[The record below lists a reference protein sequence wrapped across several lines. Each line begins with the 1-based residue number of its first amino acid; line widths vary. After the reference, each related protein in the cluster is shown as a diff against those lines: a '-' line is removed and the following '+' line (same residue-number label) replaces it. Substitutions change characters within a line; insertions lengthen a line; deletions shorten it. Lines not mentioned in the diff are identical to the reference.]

1 MCRFIYHTAGWT
13 NCHNRAAWS
22 LRSKNKDGGQNHSVA
37 GRSKSGEFTCHYS
50 PPICHVLF
58 LREVIRA
65 RLILTLLMLS
75 LMFRLSLL
83 QTNCKQTDKILKF
96 ESDCVTLYVMHRC
109 CIVDI
114 SSHTVDFQVSYTWRF
129 VRYNLYNVYIP
140 LISLT
145 LIDELVTRLLWEKA
159 T

>member
-1 MCRFIYHTAGWT
+1 MHAERFRILNFHKFVSFGQTSRGRISARVALYTTLRGGLTAITG
-13 NCHNRAAWS
+13 
-22 LRSKNKDGGQNHSVA
+22 LPGRSALKNKDGGQNHSVA

-65 RLILTLLMLS
+65 RLILRLLMLS

-114 SSHTVDFQVSYTWRF
+114 SSHTVDFQVSYT
-129 VRYNLYNVYIP
+129 
-140 LISLT
+140 
-145 LIDELVTRLLWEKA
+145 
-159 T
+159 